1 MNLSGK
7 IVVIT
12 GASDGIGKQIALR
25 LAKEHVSLA
34 LIARDK
40 EKLQNVKDKIEKIS
54 SSTAAI
60 YCCDLGK
67 REDLDEVVKKIILD
81 FGFIDI
87 LINNAGIWQK
97 LAPLEE
103 IDIDVVDR
111 VIGINLIALIKLT
124 KLFIP
129 VLKSRE
135 EAAIIN
141 VISKSGITAQ
151 EGQSVYTASKYGVRG
166 FTEVLKIDL
175 KDSNIKVA
183 GLYQGGTDTEMFKK
197 AGENF
202 STSDFTDPTD
212 LADVVSYMLSA
223 PKKLWLH
230 DVRIDR

>member
-1 MNLSGK
+1 MNLRGK
-7 IVVIT
+7 IIVIT

-25 LAKEHVSLA
+25 LAKEHVNLA

-40 EKLQNVKDKIEKIS
+40 EKLQKVKEEIEKLGP
-54 SSTAAI
+54 STAAI
-60 YCCDLGK
+60 YCCDLEK
-67 REDLDEVVKKIILD
+67 NEDLDKTVKGIILD

-87 LINNAGIWQK
+87 LVNNAGIWQK

-103 IDIDVVDR
+103 IDIDVIDT
-111 VIGINLIALIKLT
+111 VIGTNLIALIKLT

-183 GLYQGGTDTEMFKK
+183 GLYQGGTDTEMFRKT
-197 AGENF
+197 GENF
-202 STSDFTDPTD
+202 STSDFTDPAD
-212 LADVVSYMLSA
+212 LADVIAYMLSA
-223 PKKLWLH
+223 PKKLWLY